1 MLITNR
7 SPLGDLDIPL
17 IGRIVAF
24 GETVDVT
31 PEQAGALLAQHNI
44 FTPADPDAQAIADQL
59 AAARGDVAPVEEPQ
73 PAQPVQAAAE
83 TAPLQASPV
92 EELPAPAP
100 APVAEIPAPAEDPAA
115 APAAAPAEDPAAAP
129 AAAPAEAPAPTE
141 IEVTA

>member
-59 AAARGDVAPVEEPQ
+59 AAARGDVAPAEAP
-73 PAQPVQAAAE
+73 AAA
-83 TAPLQASPV
+83 PV
-92 EELPAPAP
+92 PDPAP
-100 APVAEIPAPAEDPAA
+100 APVTEIPAPAPDPAA